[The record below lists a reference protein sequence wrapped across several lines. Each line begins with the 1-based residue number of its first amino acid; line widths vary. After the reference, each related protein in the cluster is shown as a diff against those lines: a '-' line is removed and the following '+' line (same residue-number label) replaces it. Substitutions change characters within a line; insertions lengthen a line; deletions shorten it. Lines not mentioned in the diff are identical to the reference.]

1 MPGVPGSSLRDGV
14 PGYKALPEEFNGPAA
29 DQVRYA
35 EVLQRAGDASE
46 AVRLLELTLES
57 CVRTRP
63 ELPGWLCGRLAALYR
78 GLKRYDD
85 EVRLLERY
93 RESQTSEDART
104 RFDARLSKAR
114 AIAERK
120 RRTDT
125 RALASVRRVL
135 TGRDDDDVVVTPVDM
150 EEGLSFC
157 DETMSALRE
166 GLVAA
171 TQADAGSGALASAVE
186 RLCAEARE
194 QEHPPERMV
203 TALRLAWR
211 LTPRPPLVPA
221 ERWRAVY
228 QDALARSLAIH
239 FATAER

>member
-1 MPGVPGSSLRDGV
+1 M
-14 PGYKALPEEFNGPAA
+14 PGYKALPEEFDGPAA

-35 EVLQRAGDASE
+35 EVLQRAGDAAE
-46 AVRLLELTLES
+46 AVRLLELTLEA
-57 CVRTRP
+57 CVRAKP

-78 GLKRYDD
+78 SLKRYDD
-85 EVRLLERY
+85 EVLLLERY
-93 RESQTSEDART
+93 RESQTLEEART

-150 EEGLSFC
+150 EDGLAFC
-157 DETMSALRE
+157 DETMDALRD

-171 TQADAGSGALASAVE
+171 TQADGGSGLLANAVE
-186 RLCAEARE
+186 LLCAEARA
-194 QEHPPERMV
+194 QQHPPERMV
-203 TALRLAWR
+203 AALRLAWR
-211 LTPRPPLVPA
+211 ITPRPPLVAA
-221 ERWRAVY
+221 EHWRAVY

-239 FATAER
+239 FAFADR